1 MAVTGLNGG
10 GGGGSSDGSADDNRQ
25 RRRSAAFTHAGSG
38 IVKGLSPEPVHYIQG
53 SGEGVLQMTSDG
65 CVNWWWVGGVLP
77 WHARAHTSD
86 VSEDRFAGTVGWR
99 CDADNRA
106 G

>member
-1 MAVTGLNGG
+1 MAVEVQKDAQTTT
-10 GGGGSSDGSADDNRQ
+10 GSADGRLPSPT
-25 RRRSAAFTHAGSG
+25 RAAESPME
-38 IVKGLSPEPVHYIQG
+38 LPPEPVHYIQG
-53 SGEGVLQMTSDG
+53 SGKGVLQMTSDG
-65 CVNWWWVGGVLP
+65 CVDGWWVGGVLP
-77 WHARAHTSD
+77 WHGRVHTSD